1 MAAATR
7 GAAVLTVVDEPG
19 GSSGG
24 KETMVARAALA
35 LACLSA
41 AVPTHAGG
49 FSLGLE
55 ATLGG
60 QHLGVDQAPG
70 IEEPLAPMGDAGAT
84 LLLRSGNLALGL
96 AAEGNFD
103 GTTLERFNGSVLAG
117 FAVDAFPAVR
127 LELLGELGAANL
139 RAVDDLQN
147 EPGAGSWERF
157 YGVRPG
163 LSLGIPVL
171 PFRIGVWG
179 LARWGL
185 PGSGEG
191 ADLGVLGRIGFEL

>member
-1 MAAATR
+1 
-7 GAAVLTVVDEPG
+7 
-19 GSSGG
+19 
-24 KETMVARAALA
+24 MVARAALA

-41 AVPTHAGG
+41 AVPAHAGG

-55 ATLGG
+55 ATVGG
-60 QHLGVDQAPG
+60 QHLGMERAPG
-70 IEEPLAPMGDAGAT
+70 VKEPLAPMGDAGAT
-84 LLLRSGNLALGL
+84 LLLRGGNLALGL

-127 LELLGELGAANL
+127 IELLGELGAANL
-139 RAVDDLQN
+139 QAVDDLEN
-147 EPGAGSWERF
+147 APGAGSWERF

-163 LSLGIPVL
+163 LSLRLPVL
-171 PFRIGVWG
+171 PFRVGVWG

-185 PGSGEG
+185 PGSGDG